1 MSMKV
6 TVLRGISGAG
16 KSTWVSRHA
25 ADAAVVSADHYFIV
39 DGEYRF
45 DASKLQEHHGKCFR
59 AFMDAI
65 QSGTVSIVVDNTNIE
80 AWEYSPYVIAA
91 EAFGYEVELL
101 TLDCTVEA
109 SLSRK
114 TLVNQKS
121 LERMHAALVRE
132 TDTMPKRF
140 QRIHRIEKTC

>member
-1 MSMKV
+1 MRV

-16 KSTWVSRHA
+16 KSTWVKQHA
-25 ADAAVVSADHYFIV
+25 ADARIVSADRFFIV

-45 DASKLQEHHGKCFR
+45 DPSKLQENHGKCFR

-65 QSGTVSIVVDNTNIE
+65 RSGEPHIVVDNTNIE

-91 EAFGYEVELL
+91 EAFGYVVELL

-114 TLVNQKS
+114 ALVNKAS
-121 LERMHAALVRE
+121 LERMHQALARE
-132 TDTMPKRF
+132 TEQMPKRF
-140 QRIHRIEKTC
+140 QYIHRIEKTC

>member
-1 MSMKV
+1 MKV

-16 KSTWVSRHA
+16 KSTWVKTHA
-25 ADAAVVSADHYFIV
+25 ADAAVVSADHFFHV

-45 DASKLQEHHGKCFR
+45 DPSKLQENHAKCFR
-59 AFMDAI
+59 AFVEALFAKAPHI
-65 QSGTVSIVVDNTNIE
+65 IVDNTNIE

-91 EAFGYEVELL
+91 EALGYQVELL
-101 TLDCTVEA
+101 TLECSVDI

-114 TLVNQKS
+114 KMVEPKS
-121 LERMHAALVRE
+121 LERMHASLTRE
-132 TDTMPKRF
+132 TEHMPKRF